1 MFKQFAKYY
10 KPHWK
15 LFALDMF
22 CAFIVSC
29 CNLFYPVITKNIIN
43 DYVPNQNLKLFVV
56 WAIVLLLIYVVKAF
70 LNYIIQ
76 YWGHMVG
83 VRIQGDMRQE
93 LFRHLQKLPF
103 SFYDEHKTGSIMSR
117 LINDLF
123 EVSELAHHG
132 PENLFL
138 SLIVLGGSFV
148 VLAQID
154 MVLTLITFAII
165 PFMIFF
171 AFKSKNMMN
180 NAFSETRKQ
189 TAEINANVETAIAGI
204 RVSKAYTAHEHE
216 YAKFTIANEN
226 LKSARYGAYRAM
238 GIFNSGMGLFMD
250 LLYLIVLAAAGMFYF
265 YGRIDAGEF
274 AAFLLYI
281 SMFLNP
287 VNKLVAFYEQFQE
300 GMTGF
305 KRFQEIM
312 AMPVEAEAVTPIP
325 VDHLDGNICFEN
337 VTFHYATSDEDAV
350 ATATSTKCKNHSST
364 APVIQDLSLRIEHG
378 KTLALVGPSGSG
390 KTTLCHLIPRFYDI
404 DTGRITIDGI
414 DITDISRYDL
424 RKNIGM
430 VAQDV
435 FLFNGTIRENIAY
448 GRLDATF
455 DEIVDAA
462 KKANIHD
469 YIMTMEHGYDT
480 QVGERGIKLSGG
492 QKQRISIAR
501 VFLKNPPILIL
512 DEATSA
518 LDNTTEMLIQQSLE
532 ELGRGR
538 TSIIVAHRLSTIKN
552 ADEIIV
558 LTADGIQERGTHA
571 ELLAA
576 GGMYAGLYQYQFR
589 E

>member
-1 MFKQFAKYY
+1 MFKNFAKYY

-22 CAFIVSC
+22 CAFIVSL

-43 DYVPNQNLKLFVV
+43 DYVPNQNLQLFMV
-56 WAIVLLLIYVVKAF
+56 WAGVLLIIYVVKAF

-93 LFRHLQKLPF
+93 LFQHLQKLPF

-154 MVLTLITFAII
+154 IVLTLITFAII
-165 PFMIFF
+165 PFMVFF

-180 NAFSETRKQ
+180 DAFSETRKQ

-216 YAKFTIANEN
+216 YAKFNVANEN

-250 LLYLIVLAAAGMFYF
+250 LLYLIVLTAAGMFYF

-312 AMPVEAEAVTPIP
+312 AMPVEVEAENPMPI
-325 VDHLDGNICFEN
+325 DHLDGTICFEN
-337 VTFHYATSDEDAV
+337 VTFHYA
-350 ATATSTKCKNHSST
+350 STEESESGQSEST
-364 APVIQDLSLRIEHG
+364 PVIQNLSLHIEHG

-404 DTGRITIDGI
+404 DEGQITIDGI
-414 DITDISRYDL
+414 DITNISRYDL

-448 GRLDATF
+448 GRLNATF
-455 DEIVDAA
+455 EEIVDAA

-558 LTADGIQERGTHA
+558 LTADGIQERGTHT
-571 ELLAA
+571 ELLTA